1 MTRAARM
8 VLQDARHAIERHTE
22 TLQAEEFRASWFAVI
37 GLLRAVGHV
46 LDKVDAKS
54 SPMLEQAIRTKWN
67 QLSASRPEPTIF
79 WGFIHAERNRF
90 LKSYE
95 HGIDRSITI
104 PTLSGVG
111 FLKFDGGNARGGR
124 FAVGHAFNSVITS
137 GPYAGQNERAVAF
150 AAHLW
155 WAGYLN
161 EVDRLAANE

>member
-1 MTRAARM
+1 MTRAARI
-8 VLQDARHAIERHTE
+8 VLQDAKHAIARHTE

-79 WGFIHAERNRF
+79 WDFIHAERNRF

-95 HGIDRSITI
+95 HGIDRTITI
-104 PTLSGVG
+104 PTLSGLG
-111 FLKFDGGNARGGR
+111 SIKFDGGNARGGW
-124 FAVGHAFNSVITS
+124 FAAGHVFNPVITS
-137 GPYAGQNERAVAF
+137 GSYAGQNERTVAL
-150 AAHLW
+150 AAHHW
-155 WAGYLN
+155 WADYLN
-161 EVDRLAANE
+161 EVDRLAMDE